1 MTAIKKRRFVI
12 GDVHGHFQALR
23 GLFDAIAPNPEDE
36 IYFLGDLID
45 RGADSAKVVDFVIK
59 NNYQCILG
67 NHEVMLLQSFSER
80 GLNHGSFQSWL
91 HNGGYSTITSYNNK
105 IPPDHLEWMRQLP
118 LNIDLGD
125 YWLVHA
131 GVDPNTPH
139 KEQNSEQFCWI
150 RTPFHTIS
158 EPYFKDKTIII
169 GHTITFTFPGV
180 KPGQIVQGNGW
191 IGIDT
196 GAYHHGQ
203 GKLTAL
209 ELNES
214 MVYQVDSFGRHF
226 SKKPLQDVVYK
237 INPKNIAF
245 RKPKIFF

>member
-1 MTAIKKRRFVI
+1 MTAKTNRRFVI
-12 GDVHGHFQALR
+12 GDVHGHFQALL
-23 GLFDAIAPNPEDE
+23 GLLRAIAPTPEDE

-45 RGADSAKVVDFVIK
+45 RGEDSAKVVNFVME

-67 NHEVMLLQSFSER
+67 NHEAMLLQSFTPK
-80 GLNHGSFQSWL
+80 GLNHMSFQSWL
-91 HNGGYSTITSYNNK
+91 QNGGYSTITSYNNK
-105 IPPDHLEWMRQLP
+105 IPPEHLEWMRQLP

-131 GVDPNTPH
+131 GLDPTKPPQ
-139 KEQNSEQFCWI
+139 KQNSDQFCWI
-150 RTPFHTIS
+150 RNEFHSIP

-196 GAYHHGQ
+196 GAYHHSY

-226 SKKPLQDVVYK
+226 SSKKLVDAVYK
-237 INPKNIAF
+237 IDPQNLAF